1 MPAHCFCTSL
11 HVALSTT
18 LFLAFASSAL
28 LLPALYHPPACF
40 ALAFALVC
48 HQPEAGQGMHHH
60 DQVLVPQPSSY
71 QHSDQ
76 ATEESFIRGV
86 NWAPDSDDDMDDSAA
101 MGAACTLVHLASKE
115 VWRFVDDKARHEM
128 VELFLPIMHPLVYW
142 DHEDEVN
149 DAALTL
155 LWIGCGHVRH

>member
-1 MPAHCFCTSL
+1 MVLRESPKWLSLTRLLKTGCMPAHCFCTSL

-40 ALAFALVC
+40 ALAFALAC

-60 DQVLVPQPSSY
+60 DQVLVPRPSSY

-128 VELFLPIMHPLVYW
+128 VELFLPNMHPLVY
-142 DHEDEVN
+142 
-149 DAALTL
+149 
-155 LWIGCGHVRH
+155 